1 MTNRSKLNIDY
12 LSIIILFVLLSACQS
27 KNDKVYT
34 EADIQIIP
42 KVENLQ
48 LKSGVFK
55 FNEATQFVVSNE
67 SQKPAAQLLINK
79 FKSAAQLELGIV
91 ADYSKENK
99 VVFKVDDNLKPEHY
113 ILDVTEKQITISAS
127 DNSGFLY
134 GVQSLRQLLPTS
146 IESKEP
152 ISGINWEVPNLK
164 IQDGP
169 RFKWRGLMLD
179 LSRHFFNKDYLK
191 ETIDALSLLKMN
203 VLHLHLV
210 DDQGWRIEI
219 KKYPKLTEVGAWRV
233 DQEDKHWSSRT
244 VNSPDEKGTYG
255 GFLTQEDLK
264 DVVAY
269 AQLKGIE
276 VIPEIEMPAHVSSAI
291 AAYPE
296 LSCFDNP
303 KQIAVPSGALWPIT
317 DIYCAGKEHTFEF
330 LEDVL
335 TEVMTVF
342 SSKYIHIGGDE
353 ATKTNWET
361 CPYCQKRI
369 KDEHLENVDELQS
382 YFIKRI
388 EKFINSKGKKLIGW
402 DEILEGGLAPDATV
416 MSWRGFKGGLEAA
429 AQGHDVVM
437 TPVSH
442 SYFDYYQGPPELE
455 PTAGGSVTTVSK
467 VYQFDPVV
475 DSMTEEEVKHVLG
488 GQANLWAEHVPT
500 ESHSQYMIF
509 PRLTALAETVW
520 SPKSLRDWGDFSKR
534 LSSAFERYE
543 YLGINYAKS
552 SFIVTSD
559 IETNLEN
566 KTVSLVL
573 HNEFLE
579 SDIRYALNNEP
590 LNKDS
595 KPYTKPIVLDETTAI
610 KASLFKNDSLVGHVF
625 KDTITFHKAVA
636 HKVKYQTKYHD
647 NYKGVGAFNLTNTL
661 RGTKNFRDGRW
672 QAWLNKPLEVIID
685 LETVKPINQVTLGSM
700 ENQKNGV
707 YYPTTIEVLV
717 SKDGINFDSIA
728 SVNRPFAIDE
738 DIKLNDFKLEFEQQN
753 TRFIKVKASIAKNA
767 ENDKERWLFVDEIL
781 VD

>member
-1 MTNRSKLNIDY
+1 MINKSKLNINY

-42 KVENLQ
+42 KVETLQ

-55 FNEATQFVVSNE
+55 FNKATKLIISDE

-79 FKSAAQLELGIV
+79 FESAAQLELSISDQSTEKNAV
-91 ADYSKENK
+91 I
-99 VVFKVDDNLKPEHY
+99 FKVDTSLEPEHY
-113 ILDVTEKQITISAS
+113 ILDVAENQITISAS

-134 GVQSLRQLLPTS
+134 GVQSLRQLLPTA
-146 IESKEP
+146 IESKA
-152 ISGINWEVPNLK
+152 SVLGIEWVVPNLK

-219 KKYPKLTEVGAWRV
+219 KKYPKLTEIGAWRV
-233 DQEDKHWSSRT
+233 DQEDKAWNDRT
-244 VNSPDEKGTYG
+244 VNSPNEKGTYG
-255 GFLTQEDLK
+255 GFLTQDELK
-264 DVVAY
+264 EVVAY
-269 AQLKGIE
+269 AELKGVE

-296 LSCFDNP
+296 LACFDNP
-303 KQIAVPSGALWPIT
+303 KQIAVPSGVLWPIT

-335 TEVMTVF
+335 TEVMTIF
-342 SSKYIHIGGDE
+342 PSKYIHIGGDE
-353 ATKTNWET
+353 ATKTHWET

-369 KDEHLENVDELQS
+369 KDEHLENVEELQS

-467 VYQFDPVV
+467 VYEFDPVV
-475 DSMTEEEVKHVLG
+475 ESMTAEEAKHVLG

-520 SPKSLRDWGDFSKR
+520 SPKALRNWEDFSKR
-534 LSSAFERYE
+534 LPSAFERYD

-552 SFIVTSD
+552 SFIVTSEM
-559 IETNLEN
+559 ETDLES

-573 HNEFLE
+573 HNEYIE
-579 SDIRYALNNEP
+579 SDIRYTLNNEP
-590 LNKDS
+590 LNS
-595 KPYTKPIVLDETTAI
+595 KSKRYTGPIVLDKTTVV
-610 KASLFKNDSLVGHVF
+610 KASLFKNDSLVGYVF

-636 HKVKYQTKYHD
+636 HKVDYKTTYHD
-647 NYKGVGAFNLTNTL
+647 RYAGAGDFNLTNTL

-672 QAWLNKPLEVIID
+672 QAWLNTPLEVVID
-685 LETVKPINQVTLGSM
+685 LETEKGIRQITVGSM
-700 ENQKNGV
+700 ENQKNGM
-707 YYPTTIEVLV
+707 YYPTELEVFI
-717 SKDGINFDSIA
+717 SKDGIVFERVAAIK
-728 SVNRPFAIDE
+728 RPFALDE
-738 DIKLNDFKLEFEQQN
+738 KPKLKDFKLDFKLQN
-753 TRFIKVKASIAKNA
+753 TRFIKVKASIDKNA
-767 ENDKERWLFVDEIL
+767 QNAKERWLFVDEIL
-781 VD
+781 ID

>member
-1 MTNRSKLNIDY
+1 MTKTSKLNINY
-12 LSIIILFVLLSACQS
+12 TLIIIFFVLLSACQS

-34 EADIQIIP
+34 EADIHIIP
-42 KVENLQ
+42 KVETLQ

-55 FNEATQFVVSNE
+55 FNETTQFVVSNE

-79 FKSAAQLELGIV
+79 FKSSAQLDLEITAQSSDENVIVFEL
-91 ADYSKENK
+91 DS
-99 VVFKVDDNLKPEHY
+99 NLEPEHY
-113 ILDVTEKQITISAS
+113 ILDVSEKKIIIKAS

-134 GVQSLRQLLPTS
+134 AVQSLRQLLPTA
-146 IESKEP
+146 IESQSP
-152 ISGINWEVPNLK
+152 VIGINWEVPSLK
-164 IQDGP
+164 IEDGP

-179 LSRHFFNKDYLK
+179 LSRHFFDKDYLL

-219 KKYPKLTEVGAWRV
+219 KKYPKLTEIGAWRV
-233 DQEDKHWSSRT
+233 DQEDKPWGSRT

-255 GFLTQEDLK
+255 GFLTQDQLK
-264 DVVAY
+264 EVVAY
-269 AQLKGIE
+269 AQLKGVEI
-276 VIPEIEMPAHVSSAI
+276 IPEIEMPAHVSSAI

-342 SSKYIHIGGDE
+342 PSKYIHIGGDE
-353 ATKTNWET
+353 ATKTHWET

-369 KDEHLENVDELQS
+369 NDEHLENVEELQS

-455 PTAGGSVTTVSK
+455 PVAGGSVTTVSK

-475 DSMTEEEVKHVLG
+475 DSMTEEEAKHVLG
-488 GQANLWAEHVPT
+488 GQANLWAEHIPT

-520 SPKSLRDWGDFSKR
+520 SAKALRNWDDFSKR
-534 LSSAFERYE
+534 LPSAFERYE

-559 IETNLEN
+559 MQTDLEE

-573 HNEFLE
+573 HNEYAD
-579 SDIRYALNNEP
+579 SDIRYALNDAQ
-590 LNKDS
+590 LNRES
-595 KPYTKPIVLDETTAI
+595 KPYTKPIVLNNTTI
-610 KASLFKNDSLVGHVF
+610 VKAGLFKNDSLVGPIF
-625 KDTITFHKAVA
+625 TDTITFHNAVA
-636 HKVKYQTKYHD
+636 HKVNYQTIYHER
-647 NYKGVGAFNLTNTL
+647 YAGTGTSNLVNTL

-672 QAWLNKPLEVIID
+672 QAWLNTPLEVTID
-685 LETVKPINQVTLGSM
+685 LEDEKPISQITFGTM
-700 ENQKNGV
+700 ENQKNGI
-707 YYPTTIEVLV
+707 YYPSSIEVLV
-717 SKDGINFDSIA
+717 SKDGITYKSVRSI
-728 SVNRPFAIDE
+728 NRPFVFNTE
-738 DIKLNDFKLEFEQQN
+738 PELHNFKLDFKLQHA
-753 TRFIKVKASIAKNA
+753 RFIKVKASIAKNV
-767 ENDKERWLFVDEIL
+767 ENAKERWLFVDEIL
-781 VD
+781 IN

>member
-1 MTNRSKLNIDY
+1 MMKKSKLNINY
-12 LSIIILFVLLSACQS
+12 LSIIIGFVLLSACQTKS
-27 KNDKVYT
+27 DKVYT

-42 KVENLQ
+42 KVETLQ
-48 LKSGVFK
+48 LKSGVFN
-55 FNEATQFVVSNE
+55 FNEATKFVVSNE

-79 FKSAAQLELGIV
+79 FKSAAQLELSVSDQSTEKNAVI
-91 ADYSKENK
+91 
-99 VVFKVDDNLKPEHY
+99 FKVDTGLDSEYY
-113 ILDVTEKQITISAS
+113 ILDVAEKQITISAS

-134 GVQSLRQLLPTS
+134 AVQSLRQLLPTA
-146 IESKEP
+146 IESKTFVP
-152 ISGINWEVPNLK
+152 NVNWQVPNLK

-179 LSRHFFNKDYLK
+179 LSRHFFDKNYLK

-219 KKYPKLTEVGAWRV
+219 KKYPKLTDIGAWRV
-233 DQEDKHWSSRT
+233 DQEGKPWNSRT
-244 VNSPDEKGTYG
+244 LNSPDEKGTYG
-255 GFLTQEDLK
+255 GFLTQKELK
-264 DVVAY
+264 EVVAY
-269 AQLKGIE
+269 AELKGVE

-296 LSCFDNP
+296 LACFDNP

-342 SSKYIHIGGDE
+342 PSKYIHIGGDE
-353 ATKTNWET
+353 ATKTHWKA

-369 KDEHLENVDELQS
+369 KDEHLENVEELQS

-455 PTAGGSVTTVSK
+455 PVAGGSVTTVSK

-475 DSMTEEEVKHVLG
+475 ESMTVEEAKHVLG

-520 SPKSLRDWGDFSKR
+520 SPKSLINWEDFSKR
-534 LSSAFERYE
+534 LPSAFERYE

-552 SFIVTSD
+552 SFIVTSEM
-559 IETNLEN
+559 ETNLDS
-566 KTVSLVL
+566 KTVSLIL
-573 HNEFLE
+573 HNEYVE

-590 LNKDS
+590 LNSAS
-595 KPYTKPIVLDETTAI
+595 KHYTSPIVLDTTTVV
-610 KASLFKNDSLVGHVF
+610 KASLFKNDSLVGYVF
-625 KDTITFHKAVA
+625 KDTIAFHEAVA
-636 HKVKYQTKYHD
+636 HKVDYKTIYHD
-647 NYKGVGAFNLTNTL
+647 RYTGSGAFNLTNTL

-672 QAWLNKPLEVIID
+672 QAWLNTPLEVVID
-685 LETVKPINQVTLGSM
+685 LEIEKPISQVILGSM
-700 ENQKNGV
+700 ENQKNGI
-707 YYPTTIEVLV
+707 YYPNFIEVLV
-717 SKDGINFDSIA
+717 SKDGINFESVGSIK
-728 SVNRPFAIDE
+728 NTFALDE
-738 DIKLNDFKLEFEQQN
+738 EPKLKDFKLGFESQN
-753 TRFIKVKASIAKNA
+753 TRFIKVKASIAQNT
-767 ENDKERWLFVDEIL
+767 ENTKERWLFVDEVL